1 MHHPILQ
8 ALFVHRPNWAKGDVM
23 EMAFCVA
30 VALPVIL
37 MGTWLF
43 SLVFERPFISK
54 KAGKRQ
60 FDRAD
65 DYTPLSLPLTTMGAT
80 PTYGV
85 VMMDA
90 EISPSQVSV

>member
-1 MHHPILQ
+1 
-8 ALFVHRPNWAKGDVM
+8 
-23 EMAFCVA
+23 MAYCVT

-37 MGTWLF
+37 LGTWLF

-60 FDRAD
+60 FDRAE
-65 DYTPLSLPLTTMGAT
+65 DYTPLSLPLRTMGPT

-85 VMMDA
+85 VMMDS
-90 EISPSQVSV
+90 EISPSEVSV